1 MNNIVANMLLHM
13 TSSSRFDGSLNVDV
27 NEITMNLVPFPRMHF
42 LVSSLTPLYALADV
56 HIPPRRSVCLQVYVC
71 GAGRGWE
78 GSVRSRLFFVL
89 VREGCCVHNVCT
101 EGSFVGT

>member
-56 HIPPRRSVCLQVYVC
+56 HIPPRRSVCACADACKCVC
-71 GAGRGWE
+71 VGRDGGGRGVCAQE
-78 GSVRSRLFFVL
+78 FFL
-89 VREGCCVHNVCT
+89 CL
-101 EGSFVGT
+101 

>member
-42 LVSSLTPLYALADV
+42 LVSSLTPLYALADI
-56 HIPPRRSVCLQVYVC
+56 HIPPRRLDQMFTDAFSKDYQLLKSDPRHGVYEDR
-71 GAGRGWE
+71 A
-78 GSVRSRLFFVL
+78 S
-89 VREGCCVHNVCT
+89 
-101 EGSFVGT
+101 